1 LTARDK
7 HIYPRSVKFRLS
19 RTLRHTVLKIRK
31 EHRMDKRTQDE
42 ILLTALECSQ
52 RIGLSIRALRLYEQH
67 GLISPPRTAKRWRL
81 YGSREIA
88 RLNEILALK
97 ALGLGLSSIT
107 KILCGHPVDLTRML
121 SLQQGAL
128 KEARSRAEQGLHV
141 IEKLQQKLAS
151 GASASIDDLMKLAKD
166 TNMTDPL
173 KDTVAWRRYEQMRP
187 REEISI
193 DPAIY
198 DTYIGAYELED
209 GPFSIVSRRDNQ
221 LFYRIVGQSDIE
233 IFPET
238 ETQFFMKLL
247 PVQITFG
254 RIDNGVAQNLTHHQ
268 DGFEQ
273 KAIRV
278 DPERIKIEEEAL
290 KLRVSQKI
298 AVPESEKIL
307 LRVITEHSHGEPDFD
322 GMTPSL
328 AVLARE
334 QREFIKGEM
343 DRAGSLKRLKFRGVS
358 QEGIDV
364 YDAKFENANMEWG
377 LALAPTG
384 KLSLLYFRLTP

>member
-19 RTLRHTVLKIRK
+19 RTLRHTVLKTRK

-97 ALGLGLSSIT
+97 ALGLSLSSIT
-107 KILCGHPVDLTRML
+107 KILCGHPVDLTRTL

-141 IEKLQQKLAS
+141 IEKLQHKLAS

-198 DTYIGAYELED
+198 DSYTGAYQLEE
-209 GPFSIVSRRDNQ
+209 GPFCIVSRRDSK

-233 IFPET
+233 IFPESK
-238 ETQFFMKLL
+238 TQFFMKLL
-247 PVQITFG
+247 PVQITFVREKDG
-254 RIDNGVAQNLTHHQ
+254 SVQSLIHHQ
-268 DGFEQ
+268 HGLEDT
-273 KAIRV
+273 AIRA
-278 DPERIKIEEEAL
+278 DSERVHMEENAVQKRIRE
-290 KLRVSQKI
+290 KI
-298 AVPESEKIL
+298 ALPDSLNIL
-307 LRVITEHSHGEPDFD
+307 SRVIAEHTQGEPYYD
-322 GMTPSL
+322 GMSPPL
-328 AVLARE
+328 AALAKE
-334 QREFIKGEM
+334 QEM
-343 DRAGSLKRLKFRGVS
+343 IIMQEMQKVGALRNLVFKGVS
-358 QEGIDV
+358 QDGLDI
-364 YDAKFENANMEWG
+364 YDAHFENADMEWG
-377 LALAPTG
+377 FALAPNG
-384 KLSLLYFRLTP
+384 KISHLYSRLSP